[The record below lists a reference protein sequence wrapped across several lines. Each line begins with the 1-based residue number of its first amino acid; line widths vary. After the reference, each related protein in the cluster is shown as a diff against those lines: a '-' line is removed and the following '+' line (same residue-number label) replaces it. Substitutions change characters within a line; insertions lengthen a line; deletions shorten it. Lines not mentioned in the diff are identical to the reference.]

1 MDALDKPTALVA
13 SNAEAAIAAEA
24 LLRGRYDFVSLKEA
38 EQIVALGG
46 DGFLLQTLHEMLLR
60 GKVCPVFGMN
70 RGTVGFLMNEWRID
84 ALVERLRNARAF
96 AVAPLEMTA
105 TRVNGE
111 VVRHHAINEVSMLRE
126 TRQTAWIEV
135 SVNRRVVLP
144 ELICDGVL
152 VATPAVAGS
161 RSRGETMIAPNIPDP
176 MCMSTGAVPQ
186 WYMNA
191 PANFGLNVNVSDSF
205 LTIDL
210 NACFGSICA
219 AWKSIECGMS
229 TSFVS
234 VNSTVSPTRV

>member
-152 VATPAVAGS
+152 VATPAHVGGFIS
-161 RSRGETMIAPNIPDP
+161 
-176 MCMSTGAVPQ
+176 
-186 WYMNA
+186 
-191 PANFGLNVNVSDSF
+191 GL
-205 LTIDL
+205 LL
-210 NACFGSICA
+210 QRPLLMWRYRKA
-219 AWKSIECGMS
+219 
-229 TSFVS
+229 
-234 VNSTVSPTRV
+234 